1 MAVPGREHINF
12 TSAFISLLLLFSFCN
27 KNVLFCVENDN
38 NKKESIF
45 NSIEKKITLR
55 LTFASFSTQNN

>member
-1 MAVPGREHINF
+1 MEKFNVKLTNLCRFDEWQLSATIHINF

-38 NKKESIF
+38 NKKKNLFSI
-45 NSIEKKITLR
+45 
-55 LTFASFSTQNN
+55 Q